1 MEELKNML
9 NNCYYDENIT
19 VLREKVPGLYY
30 ITQYADAV
38 TDDDQVYRTV
48 ARWIE
53 INNIDINVLSDLITR
68 MPSVSDAIN
77 QKIFNILTSMSN
89 DELARVLVLYD
100 ALISESID
108 GLDDLADGLFYD
120 WLAENEIATPE
131 EWAELADM
139 DLRENGIHAD
149 ALYWVN
155 EIDYNYNY
163 LALNGYAN
171 GFEGV
176 DMGEL
181 IWAFIAEN
189 IEALVFNK

>member
-9 NNCYYDENIT
+9 NNYYNETAN
-19 VLREKVPGLYY
+19 VLRERIPGLYY
-30 ITQYADAV
+30 VTQYADAV
-38 TDDDQVYRTV
+38 TDDDQVYRTI
-48 ARWIE
+48 ARWIK
-53 INNIDINVLSDLITR
+53 INNIDINVLSDLIAR

-77 QKIFNILTSMSN
+77 QKIFNTLTSMNN
-89 DELARVLVLYD
+89 DELARALVVYD
-100 ALISESID
+100 ALISESIH
-108 GLDDLADGLFYD
+108 GLDDLANGLFYD
-120 WLAENEIATPE
+120 WIAENEIATPE

-139 DLRENGIHAD
+139 DLKENGIHAN
-149 ALYWVN
+149 ALYWIN

-171 GFEGV
+171 GFEGL

-189 IEALVFNK
+189 IDALIFNK

>member
-1 MEELKNML
+1 ML
-9 NNCYYDENIT
+9 NNCYYNETNT
-19 VLREKVPGLYY
+19 VLQERIPGLYY
-30 ITQYADAV
+30 ITQYANAS
-38 TDDDQVYRTV
+38 TDEQVYKTIE
-48 ARWIE
+48 RWIE
-53 INNIDINVLSDLITR
+53 TNNIDINVLSDLISR

-77 QKIFNILTSMSN
+77 QKIFNHLTSTNN

-108 GLDDLADGLFYD
+108 GLDDLAGGLFYD
-120 WLAENEIATPE
+120 WLADNEIYTPD

-139 DLRENGIHAD
+139 DLKENGINAN
-149 ALYWVN
+149 ALYWIN

-171 GFEGV
+171 GFEGL

-189 IEALVFNK
+189 IEALIFNK